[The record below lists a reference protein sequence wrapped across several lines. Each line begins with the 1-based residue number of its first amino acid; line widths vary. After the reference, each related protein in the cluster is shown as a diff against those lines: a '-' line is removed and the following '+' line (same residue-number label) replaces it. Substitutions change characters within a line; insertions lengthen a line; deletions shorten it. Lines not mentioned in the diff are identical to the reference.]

1 MNIRNL
7 IPKEKDD
14 IITAEKLKNFSYEE
28 LKPIIPELLEWLQD
42 CNWPVAKPVSLYLE
56 SICDK
61 ISYEIIEVFKTNDLE
76 WQYYMILIF
85 GPITQD
91 KSIATEIIR
100 IANYPTVK
108 EIEAELNQVAKD
120 IVLKRNWN

>member
-14 IITAEKLKNFSYEE
+14 IKTAEKLKNFSYEE

-42 CNWPVAKPVSLYLE
+42 CNWPGAKPVSLYLE